1 MIRRSRQAGATLI
14 ELVTSMVILA
24 VALGGILLTING
36 AIRRSAD
43 PMVQEQASALAQ
55 AYLEEVT
62 SKPFCDPDFSTSCPA
77 ACTTS
82 PCGTC
87 AGAIGPPESRATY
100 DDVCDYNGLTNA
112 GARDQ
117 FNNPIAALNNYTVG
131 VVVSGNGETLN
142 GLSSNSG
149 QIVRV
154 SVTVSHPALPAS
166 VVVAAYR
173 ANY

>member
-1 MIRRSRQAGATLI
+1 MIRRSRQAGVTLI

-24 VALGGILLTING
+24 VALGGILLTLNG

-43 PMVQEQASALAQ
+43 PLVQEQASALAQ

-62 SKPFCDPDFSTSCPA
+62 SKPFCDPDFSTSCPT

-82 PCGTC
+82 PCGAC

-100 DDVCDYNGLTNA
+100 DDVCDYAGLTNV

-131 VVVSGNGETLN
+131 VVVSGSGETLN

-154 SVTVSHPALPAS
+154 SVTVAHPALSAP